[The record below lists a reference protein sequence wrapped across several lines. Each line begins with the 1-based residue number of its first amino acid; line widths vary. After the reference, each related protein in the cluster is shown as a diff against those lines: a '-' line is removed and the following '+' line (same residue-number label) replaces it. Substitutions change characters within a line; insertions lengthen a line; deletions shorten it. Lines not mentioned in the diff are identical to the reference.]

1 MVKARI
7 QTPTLT
13 PHLPWRAFL
22 LGASLLTTTACELPS
37 DDPPDVSAATDEI
50 NDCGLAPPTPPCR
63 QLVCGTDHHWSTVG
77 VTLPHA
83 CDSFLGEDSG
93 HCDSNFVCQPNV
105 ATGYLTPKYYVL
117 TVIYAPPGRIGGPL
131 DPRSTVSYA
140 SSADFGTEVSADHSF
155 ASGNTIEASAGL
167 TWPATVDFN
176 ASSAWTKTQATSV
189 SLKISKSTSTVLG
202 PISGS
207 ATDAIDHD
215 FDLIYLWLNPRIYM
229 NQTLS
234 NGIDWSVYPSPNLG
248 GAMDI
253 QFVYVGWLK
262 NPSTMPPGVVAALNA
277 YGITSAD
284 FPAILAADPVQSG
297 APLDPNR
304 FVQTATTVPYEPPL
318 TASTS
323 PGLQR
328 YEVKNDRSQTNG
340 STTTSDHTVEIS
352 AAVGLPDFLAFKNN
366 KLKVSHSW
374 TWSQTNAHSQTLSN
388 STTASFDVY
397 GPSFGY
403 VGPTDLA
410 AYYDTIYGTFL
421 FAPIN
426 RTPTVSGIVRN
437 AQNQPVANQPITLT
451 AGGVPYKTAT
461 RSNGQYKFFD
471 VPAGNAQVSLN
482 GTSWTVPVQNTPST
496 VDLTVSTSGCSI
508 TVGAPVSGTYGQN
521 LHFTSVAQCDAGAPD
536 VQWYHKVNSSFVIVK
551 PYSASTTLDFVANE
565 VGVGQFYATVRPHGT
580 TPVLA
585 TSSTAQVAIA
595 DNTPQC
601 TGVTVTAPTNSQLLR
616 VSVAKALTAQATCPA
631 GATAEYQFWVKR
643 AADANWTVLPTY
655 TTGNGTWTPPTVGDW
670 FVTSVARSVG
680 SHVNFQVRA
689 PAVPVSVTQ

>member
-1 MVKARI
+1 MANTI
-7 QTPTLT
+7 FQTPTLKT
-13 PHLPWRAFL
+13 LLPWRTFL
-22 LGASLLTTTACELPS
+22 LGASLLTTACSIPTDDAPELSTA
-37 DDPPDVSAATDEI
+37 TGEI
-50 NDCGLAPPTPPCR
+50 TDCGLEPPTPPCR
-63 QLVCGTDHHWSTVG
+63 ELVCGTDHHWSTVG

-105 ATGYLTPKYYVL
+105 ATGYLTPRYYVL
-117 TVIYAPPGRIGGPL
+117 TVVYAPPGRVGGSG
-131 DPRSTVSYA
+131 STVSYG
-140 SSADFGTEVSADHSF
+140 SSAEFGTEVSAEHSF
-155 ASGNTIEASAGL
+155 AQGNTVEASSTL
-167 TWPATVDFN
+167 TWPLTVDLN
-176 ASSAWTKTQATSV
+176 GSSAWTKTQATSV
-189 SLKISKSTSTVLG
+189 SLKLSKSTGTTLG
-202 PISGS
+202 PIAGS

-277 YGITSAD
+277 YGITAAD
-284 FPAILAADPVQSG
+284 FPAILATDPAIG
-297 APLDPNR
+297 AAPLDLNR
-304 FVQTATTVPYEPPL
+304 FVATATTVPYEPPL
-318 TASTS
+318 TASTPPVS
-323 PGLQR
+323 QS
-328 YEVKNDRSQTNG
+328 YEVKNDRTQTNG
-340 STTTSDHTVEIS
+340 STTTHEHTVELS
-352 AAVGLPDFLAFKNN
+352 AAVGPPNFLVFKDN

-374 TWSQTNAHSQTLSN
+374 TWTQTNAHSQSASN
-388 STTASFDVY
+388 STTASFNV
-397 GPSFGY
+397 
-403 VGPTDLA
+403 VGPTFGYTGVTDLQ

-426 RTPTVSGIVRN
+426 RAPTVSGIVRN

-482 GTSWTVPVQNTPST
+482 GTSWTVPVQATPST
-496 VDLTVSTSGCSI
+496 VDLTVSTAGCSI

-521 LHFTSVAQCDAGAPD
+521 LHFTSIAHCDAGPAD
-536 VQWYHKVNSSFVIVK
+536 VQWYHKVNSSFVVVK

-565 VGVGQFYATVRPHGT
+565 VGTGQFYATVRPHGAT
-580 TPVLA
+580 TPVA
-585 TSSTAQVAIA
+585 TSSTASIAIA

-601 TGVTVTAPTNSQLLR
+601 TGVAVTAPTNSQLLR
-616 VSVAKALTAQATCPA
+616 VGVAKALTATATCPA

-643 AADANWTVLPTY
+643 AADANWTVLPAY
-655 TTGNGTWTPPTVGDW
+655 TTGNGSWTPPSTGDW

-680 SHVNFQVRA
+680 SHVNFQVRS
-689 PAVPVSVTQ
+689 PAVPVSIIQ